1 MLKFLLPKQPEF
13 FKYFRQL
20 NDCLK
25 EMTAL
30 SSEFVIAFKDAE
42 NFYARSEEIEHRAD
56 TLTHTI
62 IETLNKTFVTPFD
75 REDMYALAHTMDDV
89 IDLLEKNIKTIYVY
103 QVTEKKAYVDDFI
116 ALAAQASA
124 ALDSLVRECFKQQ
137 KRTSIV
143 NELIVKIH
151 ELEDEGDI
159 LHEKS
164 IRKLFN
170 EEKDSSMLIKWKD
183 IYENLEGIM
192 DKFQRV
198 SDAFGSIIVKSN

>member
-1 MLKFLLPKQPEF
+1 
-13 FKYFRQL
+13 
-20 NDCLK
+20 
-25 EMTAL
+25 
-30 SSEFVIAFKDAE
+30 
-42 NFYARSEEIEHRAD
+42 
-56 TLTHTI
+56 
-62 IETLNKTFVTPFD
+62 
-75 REDMYALAHTMDDV
+75 
-89 IDLLEKNIKTIYVY
+89 
-103 QVTEKKAYVDDFI
+103 
-116 ALAAQASA
+116 LAAQASA

>member
-1 MLKFLLPKQPEF
+1 MLKFLLPRQPEF
-13 FKYFRQL
+13 FHYFRQL

-30 SSEFVIAFKDAE
+30 SSEFVVSFKDFE
-42 NFYARSEEIEHRAD
+42 NFCVRAEEIEHRAD
-56 TLTHTI
+56 TITHTI
-62 IETLNKTFVTPFD
+62 VDTLNQTFVTPFD

-89 IDLLEKNIKTIYVY
+89 IDLLERNIKTIHVY
-103 QVTEKKAYVDDFI
+103 QVTEKKANVDEFI
-116 ALAAQASA
+116 SLAVEASA
-124 ALDSLVRECFKQQ
+124 ALDKLVRECFKQQ
-137 KRTSIV
+137 KHTSSV
-143 NELIVKIH
+143 NQLIVKIH
-151 ELEDEGDI
+151 ELEDRGDS

-170 EEKDSSMLIKWKD
+170 EEKDPAMLVKWKD
-183 IYENLEGIM
+183 IYENLENIM

>member
-1 MLKFLLPKQPEF
+1 
-13 FKYFRQL
+13 
-20 NDCLK
+20 
-25 EMTAL
+25 
-30 SSEFVIAFKDAE
+30 
-42 NFYARSEEIEHRAD
+42 
-56 TLTHTI
+56 
-62 IETLNKTFVTPFD
+62 
-75 REDMYALAHTMDDV
+75 MDDV

-103 QVTEKKAYVDDFI
+103 QVTEKKAYVDEFI
-116 ALAAQASA
+116 SLAAQASA